1 MSSSGRPG
9 FSPSSVPNEPGDHD
23 QGLSDLLPG
32 GDHHPVHVP
41 VLPPP
46 LLMPGHSP
54 ASAGPGHLMSGM
66 TNLMSGASGTH
77 LVKIFSI

>member
-9 FSPSSVPNEPGDHD
+9 FSPSSATNEPGDHV
-23 QGLSDLLPG
+23 LPDLLPG
-32 GDHHPVHVP
+32 GDHHPVAVP

-66 TNLMSGASGTH
+66 TNLMSGASGIDS
-77 LVKIFSI
+77 IFFR